1 MSEMHIFIKNVS
13 PTPVNT
19 LCVSL
24 PWSIPDP
31 SNSACRT
38 GSVNTAKIDFARASI
53 RRDTQTNPGR
63 LSSIAYHR
71 YRRAARHGGWYVRSI
86 ARSRESGMI
95 TPSVSESRDIDAP
108 AARIF
113 SILSNPAMH
122 PAVDGTGMLRSASDN
137 SPLTSVGD
145 VFNIEMVHWH
155 LGNYVMANH
164 VVEFEQ
170 DRLIGWEPVVYSY
183 ENPEYRQSVGHPG
196 LREWGW
202 QLEPLSEDKTRVTA
216 FFEGSRLPESL
227 REFIQDGEFW
237 RPAMVTSLDNLE
249 RIVAQSGED
258 QELPDSDTAAPFIE
272 LFRGA

>member
-1 MSEMHIFIKNVS
+1 
-13 PTPVNT
+13 
-19 LCVSL
+19 
-24 PWSIPDP
+24 
-31 SNSACRT
+31 
-38 GSVNTAKIDFARASI
+38 
-53 RRDTQTNPGR
+53 
-63 LSSIAYHR
+63 
-71 YRRAARHGGWYVRSI
+71 
-86 ARSRESGMI
+86 MI

-122 PAVDGTGMLRSASDN
+122 PAVDGTGMLRSATDN
-137 SPLTSVGD
+137 SALTSVGD

-183 ENPEYRQSVGHPG
+183 ENPEYQESVGHPG

-202 QLEPLSEDKTRVTA
+202 QLEPLNEDKTRVTA

-249 RIVAQSGED
+249 RIIAQSGGE